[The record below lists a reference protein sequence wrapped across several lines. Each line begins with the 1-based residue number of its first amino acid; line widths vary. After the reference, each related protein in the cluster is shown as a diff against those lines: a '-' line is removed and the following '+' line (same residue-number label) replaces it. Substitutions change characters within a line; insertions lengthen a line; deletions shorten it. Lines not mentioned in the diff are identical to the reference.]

1 MTKQTKRNHLK
12 NNHYLVVA
20 GDNVVFVGNAAEAG
34 EFLDMT
40 GNMIASYAGR
50 TTCIDGRYYVFSFH
64 NVKYLEEVIVNHSNE
79 YNLMLA
85 SNAMTHIDMLRRRLM
100 DAIDQHDYDTVDMID
115 RYVRMSLS
123 KKKLISYLE
132 ERGKYKIEHD

>member
-1 MTKQTKRNHLK
+1 M
-12 NNHYLVVA
+12 
-20 GDNVVFVGNAAEAG
+20 VFVGSAAEAG
-34 EFLDMT
+34 EFLDMRGT
-40 GNMIASYAGR
+40 MVASYAGR

-100 DAIDQHDYDTVDMID
+100 DAIEEHDYDAVDVID
-115 RYVRMSLS
+115 RYVRMAMS

>member
-1 MTKQTKRNHLK
+1 MAKQTKRNHLK

-20 GDNVVFVGNAAEAG
+20 GDSVVFVGSAAEAG
-34 EFLDMT
+34 EFLDMS
-40 GNMIASYAGR
+40 GNMVASYAGR

-64 NVKYLEEVIVNHSNE
+64 NVKYLEEIVNHSNE

>member
-20 GDNVVFVGNAAEAG
+20 GDTVVFVGSAAEAG

-40 GNMIASYAGR
+40 GNMIASYAGS

-100 DAIDQHDYDTVDMID
+100 DAIEQHDYDAVDVID
-115 RYVRMSLS
+115 KYVRMSLS
-123 KKKLISYLE
+123 KDKLISYLE